1 MKIKLF
7 SVLLFLIAFSFNIN
21 AQTLFI
27 ENFDYPAGDSIGA
40 HGWTQFSGSANTI
53 LVKSPGL
60 TYTNYPLSGIGNCC
74 RLRNNGNDNYK
85 NLSDSVISGNI
96 YAAFMV
102 KIDTAKT
109 GDYFFT
115 LGPSSS
121 TTNFNARVYVKD
133 SSGTLSFG
141 VSKGP
146 NAAAPTYGPNGLL
159 YGTTYLV
166 VLKYIFNTGTT
177 TDDELDLYIF
187 TSPTLPST
195 EPSTPYVGPF
205 TSSTTDATSLGR
217 CFLRQGT
224 ATSAPSL
231 DIDGIKVF
239 KTWSNI
245 LTSVN
250 TISINIPSDFTL
262 SQNYPNP
269 FNPVTNIRFAIPSN
283 GFVTMKVYNSLG
295 KEVSNLVDQNMNAGT
310 YEVKFDGAKLASGM
324 YFYKMSFIADNGK
337 LFADT
342 KKLMLVK

>member
-1 MKIKLF
+1 MKIKF
-7 SVLLFLIAFSFNIN
+7 FFILLFMFAFGFGLN
-21 AQTLFI
+21 AQNLLI
-27 ENFDYPAGDSIGA
+27 ENFNYPAGDSIGA
-40 HGWTQFSGSANTI
+40 HGWTQFSGTTNTI
-53 LVKSPGL
+53 LVKAPGL

-74 RLRNNGNDNYK
+74 RLSNNGNDNYK
-85 NLSDSVISGNI
+85 NLSDSVITGNI

-146 NAAAPTYGPNGLL
+146 NAAAPEYGPNGLL

-166 VLKYIFNTGTT
+166 IIKYTFNSGTT
-177 TDDELDLYIF
+177 TDDELRLYVF
-187 TSPTLPST
+187 TSPSLPST
-195 EPSTPYVGPF
+195 EPTTPYVGPF
-205 TSSTTDATSLGR
+205 TSATTDAASLGR
-217 CFLRQGT
+217 CFLRQGSS
-224 ATSAPSL
+224 ASAPSL
-231 DIDGIKVF
+231 DYDGIDICR
-239 KTWSNI
+239 TWSNI
-245 LTSVN
+245 VTGINNISSVAEK
-250 TISINIPSDFTL
+250 FTL

-269 FNPVTNIRFAIPSN
+269 FNPVTNIRFAIPSS
-283 GFVTMKVYNSLG
+283 GFVTMKVYNALG

-310 YEVKFDGAKLASGM
+310 FEVKFDGTKLASGM
-324 YFYKMSFIADNGK
+324 YFYKMSFVADNGK